1 MPLGVDL
8 ADRGD
13 AHRNWIRHHAAAC
26 GAVQASGTV
35 PERGSGWRR
44 RGRRREGARPTGPP
58 SRVRNPPS
66 PWIWARPTEPPLSFH
81 SHRDEKGSELSR
93 HFTKRDIPRADK
105 QMTRCS
111 LRLSPRNSKPV
122 KRHHPHTLRWLRGEE
137 RARGTRREDPATA
150 APVLPSAGQPTARRT
165 PQGEHGLCELTL
177 RHVRGYSK
185 QHHPNTCWWQ
195 SPYPAAPFH
204 MGVLRGVNTGDLYRT
219 QRGRFSQT

>member
-58 SRVRNPPS
+58 SHVRNPPS
-66 PWIWARPTEPPLSFH
+66 PRIWARPTEPPLSFH

-93 HFTKRDIPRADK
+93 HFIKRDSPRANK
-105 QMTRCS
+105 QTTRCS
-111 LRLSPRNSKPV
+111 LHRSPRNSKPV
-122 KRHHPHTLRWLRGEE
+122 KRHHPTHTAMAKRRGEGKGHTQGGPGHGRTCAALGRPAHCQAHTPR
-137 RARGTRREDPATA
+137 RARP
-150 APVLPSAGQPTARRT
+150 L
-165 PQGEHGLCELTL
+165 
-177 RHVRGYSK
+177 
-185 QHHPNTCWWQ
+185 
-195 SPYPAAPFH
+195 
-204 MGVLRGVNTGDLYRT
+204 
-219 QRGRFSQT
+219 